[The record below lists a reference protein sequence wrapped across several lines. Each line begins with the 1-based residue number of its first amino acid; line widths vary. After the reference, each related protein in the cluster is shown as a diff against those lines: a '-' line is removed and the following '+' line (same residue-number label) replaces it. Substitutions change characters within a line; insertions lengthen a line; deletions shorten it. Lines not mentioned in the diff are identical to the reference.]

1 MRMSEPED
9 SLPVLNNVPYLIIQ
23 QAIFYSGGAADY
35 VIGGLIALVLGGLA
49 SFLMSM
55 LVSWFFA
62 LILGPTVGIGIA
74 EAVRLAVRRRRSQ
87 HLWLAVGAGVVAGS
101 LPALLIALLSLNLW
115 TMLSVGLFVALATGT
130 AVARLR

>member
-1 MRMSEPED
+1 
-9 SLPVLNNVPYLIIQ
+9 L
-23 QAIFYSGGAADY
+23 
-35 VIGGLIALVLGGLA
+35 
-49 SFLMSM
+49 
-55 LVSWFFA
+55 
-62 LILGPTVGIGIA
+62 GIGIA

-101 LPALLIALLSLNLW
+101 LPALVMALLSLNLW